1 MAELADEPTTLMFH
15 AEKEPHEEPL
25 SPTGPV
31 DDYFGLV
38 GQFSHGLLDVFRID
52 SGEFINLEGG

>member
-1 MAELADEPTTLMFH
+1 MFH

-31 DDYFGLV
+31 DDYFTYL
-38 GQFSHGLLDVFRID
+38 QSRPSTLDVFRID
-52 SGEFINLEGG
+52 SGEFIDLEGG